1 MENRPRKRSF
11 LFFSGHYHMWFL
23 SLIVGLYFVSPL
35 LRCVVGNAQ
44 VLKYYLL
51 CFAALD
57 FAIPWLMD
65 CLLLVRIPHTVDA
78 LTAIRLAYD
87 RLLGYLPSENVFY
100 FVLGSYLAS
109 KEIPKKNR
117 LILYIMGVIGY
128 IGTILLTRR
137 QSLLNESL
145 DLTFLR
151 NGSVNVFLM
160 SVAVFVFGKYGMS
173 RRNPGEGL
181 RRAVVY
187 VSQCCFG
194 MYLVHA
200 LIIEALNEK
209 FGLNT
214 LTFRPLIA
222 ALLILAI
229 TFIGSLI
236 ISAILNRIPIL
247 KKYIV

>member
-1 MENRPRKRSF
+1 
-11 LFFSGHYHMWFL
+11 
-23 SLIVGLYFVSPL
+23 
-35 LRCVVGNAQ
+35 
-44 VLKYYLL
+44 
-51 CFAALD
+51 
-57 FAIPWLMD
+57 MD

-87 RLLGYLPSENVFY
+87 RLIGYLPSENVFY

-117 LILYIMGVIGY
+117 VMLYIAGVIGY
-128 IGTILLTRR
+128 IGTVLLTRR
-137 QSLLNESL
+137 QSLLNAFL

-160 SVAVFVFGKYGMS
+160 SAAVFVFGKYGMS

-200 LIIEALNEK
+200 LIIEALNET

-214 LTFRPLIA
+214 LTFQPLIA

-229 TFIGSLI
+229 TFIGSFI